1 MLHNRPVKHRPTSS
15 GRQIPHLFCV
25 LPYVWI
31 VNFSVQTGRVLF
43 VGWFR
48 NREHQV
54 RCIPLTGISCYSRKW
69 RSRSALFAVIFVF
82 MYCVFCAD
90 EALLKIVNA
99 ELRGSV
105 CVSWFFGGVLNS
117 VPLHSLGCFAERPF
131 GQLGCWPG
139 RHGWWRWSHDFLGGP
154 VTHQGLR

>member
-25 LPYVWI
+25 LPYVCI

-43 VGWFR
+43 VAWFR

-105 CVSWFFGGVLNS
+105 CVSWFFWGGPQLCAA
-117 VPLHSLGCFAERPF
+117 PFARLF
-131 GQLGCWPG
+131 CWAAIWTVGMLARAPWMMAVEPWFPG
-139 RHGWWRWSHDFLGGP
+139 RPCHSSR
-154 VTHQGLR
+154 T